1 MKNMKK
7 VPWHII
13 ISAMILT
20 MLVLATS
27 KVFAH
32 GEGRCFTSASR
43 NTFLRNGSFM
53 KVVDHLRGEKLN
65 IRGLEKPP
73 YLHGHKNQ
81 YYDEHGNK
89 TTLGPQDEMEREDVV
104 HTHYYYNEER
114 DLHYNRHLHKA
125 VRDGQGKL
133 NYPDDSHHNPG
144 RNGEGHD
151 GEVDELEVP
160 TPGPRRIPVNG
171 CDPEP
176 EPAPVGFTCDDLRV
190 GIGEICHE
198 WDFSESSF
206 VGVPVL
212 PDSIET
218 IGDLWDYFYD
228 LTGREIDIK
237 FLISGWLWQ
246 TYKVESKSEIPIT
259 PHMGIGVDERT
270 IGLIDSPI
278 GIVGRKVQGETII
291 LEKPTGVKNRTHF
304 VGFPESPLHY
314 ETFGDL
320 LVPGV
325 SYVRRR
331 ILIDGRLDYQFIHTT
346 KSEGADE
353 TIEPGD
359 AVVML
364 ITREVTL
371 DLSGSVMSAPSV
383 RRKGTLA
390 TSWGAMKR

>member
-53 KVVDHLRGEKLN
+53 KVVDHLEEAELRRLQG
-65 IRGLEKPP
+65 GLYK
-73 YLHGHKNQ
+73 HGHRNQ
-81 YYDEHGNK
+81 YYDRNGNPTTPSTAFFDIDGLYDDDELYVDCPTASQPPS
-89 TTLGPQDEMEREDVV
+89 TTLQR
-104 HTHYYYNEER
+104 T
-114 DLHYNRHLHKA
+114 
-125 VRDGQGKL
+125 
-133 NYPDDSHHNPG
+133 
-144 RNGEGHD
+144 
-151 GEVDELEVP
+151 
-160 TPGPRRIPVNG
+160 PVNG
-171 CDPEP
+171 CDP
-176 EPAPVGFTCDDLRV
+176 EPAPVGFTCDDLDVRAAGDV
-190 GIGEICHE
+190 CHE
-198 WDFSESSF
+198 WDFCESSF

-218 IGDLWDYFYD
+218 VGDLWNYFHD

-237 FLISGWLWQ
+237 FKISGWLWQ
-246 TYKVESKSEIPIT
+246 TYKGPDLGEIPIT
-259 PHMGIGVDERT
+259 PHLGIGVDERT
-270 IGLIDSPI
+270 IGFIDSPI
-278 GIVGRKVQGETII
+278 GIIGRKVQGETVI
-291 LEKPTGVKNRTHF
+291 LEKPAGAKNSTHF
-304 VGFPESPLHY
+304 VGFPESPLNY

-320 LVPGV
+320 LVRGV
-325 SYVRRR
+325 SYVRRQ
-331 ILIDGRLDYQFIHTT
+331 ILIDGRLNYQFIHTT
-346 KSEGADE
+346 NSEGADE
-353 TIEPGD
+353 MIQPGD